1 MLELL
6 MMFLFGACLACFMAM
21 SSGEI
26 VNSRVYFLS
35 CLVYEGDQ
43 DRINKEESL
52 IFWGVS

>member
-6 MMFLFGACLACFMAM
+6 MMFLFGACFMAM

-43 DRINKEESL
+43 DRINKEE
-52 IFWGVS
+52 

>member
-21 SSGEI
+21 SCGEI

-35 CLVYEGDQ
+35 LNLVYEGDQ
-43 DRINKEESL
+43 DRINKEE
-52 IFWGVS
+52 

>member
-6 MMFLFGACLACFMAM
+6 MMFLFGACMACFMAM
-21 SSGEI
+21 SNGEI

-43 DRINKEESL
+43 DRINKEE
-52 IFWGVS
+52 